1 MFKAIVR
8 YMLEH
13 CIYMG
18 QQYCT
23 QGHRQDRYEACRL
36 LRQAMYSCPLS
47 IM

>member
-1 MFKAIVR
+1 MFKAVVR

-23 QGHRQDRYEACRL
+23 QGHRLDRCGPPAQTSYV
-36 LRQAMYSCPLS
+36 
-47 IM
+47 